1 MIRKY
6 KVLLDEKPFTIY
18 YEKEV
23 ADIEPLTELQ
33 KNTLA
38 NLVTRKQY
46 DHWLISGDLNPKV
59 ELSYKLT
66 SSINDIHPWVTGSNL
81 LDKTWFYN
89 DNNIHT
95 KPYVEVDT
103 GDADKSG
110 ISATRSIYLLNSGT
124 ETANLSLTF
133 DYINIETPL
142 TIQTY
147 SGKFTD
153 DGFVEEAK
161 VSEIII
167 EPFTNYQPFKDIYD
181 NNPANWKIEI
191 DSTLGE
197 VYLRHNTDETKV
209 LNLNRFNKDHTF
221 LSLADCNF
229 VDYDKVFPTIIS
241 EIEGTA
247 IENTIFNKV
256 IVANTADN
264 YRLEN
269 VNVEWKHTYL

>member
-46 DHWLISGDLNPKV
+46 DHWLVSGDLNPEV

-95 KPYVEVDT
+95 KPYAEVDT

-110 ISATRSIYLLNSGT
+110 ISATRPIYLLNSGT

-161 VSEIII
+161 VSEITI

-209 LNLNRFNKDHTF
+209 LNLNRFNKNHTF

-264 YRLEN
+264 YRLKN